1 VNERPS
7 PEAHRQIG
15 VRIHRDGGAADAS
28 DELAVESPLEIR
40 VECAA
45 GDGRLERRSIVA
57 LRTPGADVE
66 LAAGLL
72 VTEGVVLAPDEIE
85 WIEEESDGIV
95 SVRLRSDPGLLPE
108 ARTTFISSSCGA
120 CGKATIAALKVRQ
133 RHPLR
138 AGRPKLAAETVHRL
152 PESLRQAQRT
162 FARTGGLHA
171 AGLFDAHGELL
182 VLREDV
188 GRHNALDKLIGA
200 EFLAGRIPLED
211 RIVLVSGRTGF
222 EIAQKAAM
230 AGVPILA
237 SVGAPSSLA
246 VEVSIAFGM
255 TLLGFV
261 RDGRFNAYCD
271 LGRLEGVEVAVP

>member
-1 VNERPS
+1 MNERPI
-7 PEAHRQIG
+7 PVAHRRVG
-15 VRIHRDGGAADAS
+15 VRIHGAGGEAAAN

-45 GDGRLERRSIVA
+45 ADGRIERRSIVA
-57 LRTPGADVE
+57 LRTPGADLE

-72 VTEGVVLAPDEIE
+72 FTEGVVLDPGEIE
-85 WIEEESDGIV
+85 WIDEEPDGIV
-95 SVRLRSDPGLLPE
+95 SVRLRADPARLPE
-108 ARTTFISSSCGA
+108 ERTSFISSSCGA
-120 CGKATIAALKVRQ
+120 CGKATISALKTRQ

-162 FARTGGLHA
+162 FDRTGGLHA

-182 VLREDV
+182 SLREDV

-200 EFLAGRIPLED
+200 ELLAGRVPLAG

-230 AGVPILA
+230 AGVPVLA

-246 VEVSIAFGM
+246 VEVSIAVSM

-261 RDGRFNAYCD
+261 RNGRFNVYHD
-271 LGRLEGVEVAVP
+271 LGRLESAEVAVS